1 MKNYNLITGGFI
13 LSLPGI
19 LSITIS
25 LLSIP
30 IHLKIAGS
38 ENYGNYIM
46 FHFLLT
52 ISIIFNFGIGKSI
65 VISSGNYPLKKNIIA
80 YQGLKYTLIVCLFIS
95 IILMLTHFMENSLTS
110 FFFLSNAI
118 FWYFF
123 ISTLSTIIYLSLEG
137 IFQGSEK
144 YKTLSFYNFFFF
156 SLSLGFPSLSLIYS
170 PSLNLENLLCITTIV
185 KIVTIVLMFISIIT
199 NNMMKRSK
207 DKLLLNNLKKNSK
220 WITLNSIL
228 VQFYDIFD
236 KYLIRIFFGPI
247 ALAAYAI
254 PQQLTGKLSIFSK
267 GFSAFLLTT
276 LSKKKIKNELDQ
288 TIIIFLKIIPALI
301 FLLFPIYSIFLTFWL
316 GDEFNKN
323 IYELT
328 KIFSLSS
335 IFACTSHILISKF
348 EASQTL
354 KRNLKFEFLFM
365 PFFLIILYLITSRID
380 SLTYIALVIL
390 FKETTLL
397 FLRLNLLKLEIKNI
411 INYYLYSIFYILML
425 YISFINQNLFYLF
438 EILLLINIF
447 KNDK

>member
-65 VISSGNYPLKKNIIA
+65 VISSGNYPLKKNMIA

-156 SLSLGFPSLSLIYS
+156 
-170 PSLNLENLLCITTIV
+170 
-185 KIVTIVLMFISIIT
+185 
-199 NNMMKRSK
+199 
-207 DKLLLNNLKKNSK
+207 
-220 WITLNSIL
+220 
-228 VQFYDIFD
+228 
-236 KYLIRIFFGPI
+236 
-247 ALAAYAI
+247 
-254 PQQLTGKLSIFSK
+254 
-267 GFSAFLLTT
+267 
-276 LSKKKIKNELDQ
+276 
-288 TIIIFLKIIPALI
+288 
-301 FLLFPIYSIFLTFWL
+301 
-316 GDEFNKN
+316 
-323 IYELT
+323 
-328 KIFSLSS
+328 
-335 IFACTSHILISKF
+335 
-348 EASQTL
+348 
-354 KRNLKFEFLFM
+354 
-365 PFFLIILYLITSRID
+365 
-380 SLTYIALVIL
+380 
-390 FKETTLL
+390 
-397 FLRLNLLKLEIKNI
+397 
-411 INYYLYSIFYILML
+411 
-425 YISFINQNLFYLF
+425 
-438 EILLLINIF
+438 
-447 KNDK
+447 